1 MPADHCSRPL
11 RDYLVNCAGVAEV
24 EQIQLSIHTLAERG
38 DPMTCIGDRVSQAV
52 IVLGDRVDKG

>member
-11 RDYLVNCAGVAEV
+11 RDDLMNRSGIAEV